1 VEPLS
6 PVEARVVAC
15 LVEKQRTVPDTYP
28 LTLNALVAA
37 CNQSSSRDPI
47 MHLADGDVT
56 RAIDSLKARGMA
68 RIVHPG
74 AGSRST
80 KYRHVLDEALG
91 IEADRLSVLAVLLL
105 RGPQTLN
112 ELRTRTERLYD
123 FDSSDDVETALE
135 GLAAAGL
142 AERRAGAREARWAS
156 LLCPSG
162 HADVQEVDTTVTR
175 TERATEAAAAP
186 ETRNDPGLGER
197 VTALEAEVAELRSVV
212 DRLRDLLD

>member
-47 MHLADGDVT
+47 MRLDEGEVT
-56 RAIDSLKARGMA
+56 RAIDALKAKGMA

-91 IEADRLSVLAVLLL
+91 IEDDRLSLLAVLLL

-112 ELRTRTERLYD
+112 ELRSRTERLHAFESND
-123 FDSSDDVETALE
+123 ELESALE
-135 GLAAAGL
+135 GLAASGL
-142 AERRAGAREARWAS
+142 TERRPGSREARWAQ
-156 LLCPSG
+156 LLSPSG
-162 HADVQEVDTTVTR
+162 HAEVREPDPYVTR
-175 TERATEAAAAP
+175 THAAP
-186 ETRNDPGLGER
+186 EEHDDPGLSER
-197 VTALEAEVAELRSVV
+197 IAALEAEVAELRSVV
-212 DRLRDLLD
+212 DRLRPLVS

>member
-6 PVEARVVAC
+6 PIEARVVAC

-47 MHLADGDVT
+47 MHLEDGDVT
-56 RAIDSLKARGMA
+56 RAIDSLKARGVA

-91 IEADRLSVLAVLLL
+91 LEDDRLSLLAVLLL
-105 RGPQTLN
+105 RGPQSSA
-112 ELRTRTERLYD
+112 ELRTRTERLHA
-123 FDSSDDVETALE
+123 FDDVEEVERALE
-135 GLAAAGL
+135 GLAAAGH
-142 AERRAGAREARWAS
+142 AERDGRRWRQ
-156 LLCPSG
+156 LLAPSPSG
-162 HADVQEVDTTVTR
+162 HGEVRDPDPYVTR
-175 TERATEAAAAP
+175 TE
-186 ETRNDPGLGER
+186 NGGDPGLAER
-197 VTALEAEVAELRSVV
+197 IAALEAEVAELRSVV
-212 DRLRDLLD
+212 DRLRPLLD

>member
-1 VEPLS
+1 MEPLS

-47 MHLADGDVT
+47 MHLSDGDVT

-91 IEADRLSVLAVLLL
+91 LEEDRLSLLAALLL
-105 RGPQTLN
+105 RGPQTAA
-112 ELRTRTERLYD
+112 ELRTRTERLHR
-123 FDSSDDVETALE
+123 FDDEDEVVGALE
-135 GLAAAGL
+135 GLAASGHV
-142 AERRAGAREARWAS
+142 ERDGRRWRQ
-156 LLCPSG
+156 LLSPSG
-162 HADVQEVDTTVTR
+162 HDDRHYGAVEVTR
-175 TERATEAAAAP
+175 TEKQD
-186 ETRNDPGLGER
+186 DPGLSER
-197 VTALEAEVAELRSVV
+197 LEALEAEVAELRSVV
-212 DRLRDLLD
+212 DRLRPLLD

>member
-1 VEPLS
+1 MEPLS

-47 MHLADGDVT
+47 MHLDDGEVT
-56 RAIDSLKARGMA
+56 RAIDSLKAKGMA

-91 IEADRLSVLAVLLL
+91 IEDDRLSVLAVLLL

-112 ELRTRTERLYD
+112 ELRTRTERLHAFESTD
-123 FDSSDDVETALE
+123 ELESALE
-135 GLAAAGL
+135 GLAASGL
-142 AERRAGAREARWAS
+142 AERRAGSREPRWAQ
-156 LLCPSG
+156 LLSPSG
-162 HADVQEVDTTVTR
+162 HGDLATSEESVTR
-175 TERATEAAAAP
+175 SEDHD
-186 ETRNDPGLGER
+186 DPGLSGR
-197 VTALEAEVAELRSVV
+197 IAALEAEVAELRSVV
-212 DRLRDLLD
+212 DRLRPLLD

>member
-47 MHLADGDVT
+47 MHLDDGEVT
-56 RAIDSLKARGMA
+56 RAIDSLKAKGMA

-91 IEADRLSVLAVLLL
+91 IEDDRLSVLAVLLL

-112 ELRTRTERLYD
+112 ELRTRTERHHT
-123 FDSSDDVETALE
+123 FESNDDLECALE
-135 GLAAAGL
+135 GLATSGL
-142 AERRAGAREARWAS
+142 AERRPGSREPRWAQ
-156 LLCPSG
+156 LLSPSG
-162 HADVQEVDTTVTR
+162 HVDVGGSDETVTR
-175 TERATEAAAAP
+175 THDAP
-186 ETRNDPGLGER
+186 ENHDDPGLSER
-197 VTALEAEVAELRSVV
+197 IAALEAEVAELRSVV
-212 DRLRDLLD
+212 DRLRPLLD

>member
-1 VEPLS
+1 MEPLT

-47 MHLADGDVT
+47 MHLDEGEVT
-56 RAIDSLKARGMA
+56 RAIDGLKAKGMA

-91 IEADRLSVLAVLLL
+91 LEDDRLSLLAVLLL
-105 RGPQTLN
+105 RGPQTAA
-112 ELRTRTERLYD
+112 ELRTRTERLHR
-123 FDSSDDVETALE
+123 FDDEDEVVTALE
-135 GLAAAGL
+135 GLAATGL
-142 AERRAGAREARWAS
+142 AERRPGSREPRWAQ
-156 LLCPSG
+156 LLSPSG
-162 HADVQEVDTTVTR
+162 HGEPVDDGLSVTR
-175 TERATEAAAAP
+175 TDAPAP
-186 ETRNDPGLGER
+186 ETRDDPGLVER
-197 VTALEAEVAELRSVV
+197 VESLEAEIAELRSIV
-212 DRLRDLLD
+212 DRLREVLD